1 VKSYISGPPARLVE
15 RLHEIAPATDA
26 AVIKNEGADL
36 RDSARYVADCP
47 EVRLQEVSPF
57 PVLLKEASTRG
68 LTAENSIQSQTN
80 FKRIVH

>member
-47 EVRLQEVSPF
+47 EVRLAGSVAF
-57 PVLLKEASTRG
+57 PGTPKG
-68 LTAENSIQSQTN
+68 GIDKG
-80 FKRIVH
+80 FDG